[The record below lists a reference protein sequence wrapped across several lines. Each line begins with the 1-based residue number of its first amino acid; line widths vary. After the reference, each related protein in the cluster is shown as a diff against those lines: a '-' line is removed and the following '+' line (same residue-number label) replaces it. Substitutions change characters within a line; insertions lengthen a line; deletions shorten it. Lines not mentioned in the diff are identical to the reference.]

1 MKKTLIIVGSSGFF
15 GKSLLSFL
23 ENKKDIQKKI
33 GKIYL
38 INRGKSKNIISKKLK
53 KKINFVFIK
62 KNLIKLKKIPNV
74 DYIIYCALL
83 KDLDN
88 DVSALRN
95 FSKILLNNKKKC
107 TIVYTSSGAI
117 YGQKL
122 NKSISTKEREI
133 SQFKK
138 DFYSREKGKYAL
150 SKIKNEK
157 ILKELS
163 KKGFKVRIARCF
175 TFVGKYLPQN
185 KNFLIGRIINTIIN
199 KEKKTYKFEN
209 IIYRSYLHSDRLSYF
224 LFKLLFLRKNNFE
237 IFNIGSDDSLDFREI
252 IRYLSKK
259 FSFEINFQ
267 LLNSLKKKDIYIPNI
282 FKLRKQFNFFKKLSS
297 KNAITKTINELK
309 KI

>member
-95 FSKILLNNKKKC
+95 FSKMLLNNKKKC

>member
-138 DFYSREKGKYAL
+138 DFYSREKGKYAH

-224 LFKLLFLRKNNFE
+224 LFKLLFLKKNNFE

-282 FKLRKQFNFFKKLSS
+282 SKLRKQFNFFKKLSS

>member
-95 FSKILLNNKKKC
+95 FSKVLLNNKKKC